1 MVFTTHVTKQ
11 KNFSILF
18 EIWTIFQI
26 YARLHEFQ
34 INSRTKNDN
43 HSNDLNSTTSKIKET
58 YHTQQSH
65 NKKSTIHSP
74 ADHLIITQF
83 RIPNSKPIAERP

>member
-1 MVFTTHVTKQ
+1 MIFTTHVAKQ

-43 HSNDLNSTTSKIKET
+43 HSNDLNSTTRSNQQLRKSKKLITPNKATIKNPP
-58 YHTQQSH
+58 YIHQP
-65 NKKSTIHSP
+65 TIS
-74 ADHLIITQF
+74 L
-83 RIPNSKPIAERP
+83 